1 MKNMFWFEM
10 GKKRKSEPAC
20 PATLTIQETQGLF
33 GVSDDARLKIFN
45 AACRALDKPEQQ
57 SKSHS
62 WKKKCAEVCPDVFTR
77 VSVDGVL
84 SNEPLYF
91 YIASI
96 KKLLQ
101 HILSTCKGYAA
112 EVQKCLQRD
121 PAICFDIVMYNDEAQ
136 GGNLLSPNSG
146 KKASLWY
153 FCLRQV
159 EWRWCDV
166 VWHPLCLI
174 PHNDFDKAAGGFS
187 CNHAENF

>member
-1 MKNMFWFEM
+1 M
-10 GKKRKSEPAC
+10 
-20 PATLTIQETQGLF
+20 
-33 GVSDDARLKIFN
+33 
-45 AACRALDKPEQQ
+45 
-57 SKSHS
+57 
-62 WKKKCAEVCPDVFTR
+62 FTR